1 MTSVKNILIVA
12 GEPSGDLQAS
22 LLVES
27 FSKIDSEIR
36 FWGFGGE
43 KMRNVGVETIV
54 DVENLAV
61 MGLFDVVAEIPR
73 IRGYMRKLMKQ
84 VKIRKPLGAI
94 LVDYPGFNL
103 KLAKELKKLDIPVG
117 YYISPQFWA
126 WASWRV
132 KKVKKYVDR
141 MVCIL
146 PFEKEFYRK
155 YGIDVDFVGHP
166 FIDIVKPEISE
177 NEFREKF
184 GLNGDFAVFLPGS
197 RKKEISRLLAPML
210 EICDIIGSK
219 REIDIVIAATP
230 QTAEY
235 IENMTNK
242 RHLKRRPKVI
252 SGLTYSAMSYAK
264 AGIIASGSAT
274 VEALILGLP
283 AIVVYRVD
291 SISWAIGKMLIK
303 VENIAL
309 ANLIAEER
317 IYPEFIQKFTP
328 EILAENLL
336 KFLDDEKIRAEMK
349 SKLSSAKSKLGEGGA
364 PSKAAKIFKNLFMK
378 NN

>member
-27 FSKIDSEIR
+27 FSKIDSEIH

-73 IRGYMRKLMKQ
+73 IRGYMRKLMEQ

-103 KLAKELKKLDIPVG
+103 KLAKKLKKLDIPVG

-146 PFEKEFYRK
+146 PFEKEFYKK

-177 NEFREKF
+177 DEFREKF

-336 KFLDDEKIRAEMK
+336 KFLDDEKIRTEMK

>member
-103 KLAKELKKLDIPVG
+103 KLAKELKELDIPVG

-177 NEFREKF
+177 DEFREKF
-184 GLNGDFAVFLPGS
+184 RLNGDFAVFLPGS

-230 QTAEY
+230 QTAEF

-336 KFLDDEKIRAEMK
+336 KFLDDEKIRTEMK

>member
-103 KLAKELKKLDIPVG
+103 KLAKELKELDIPVG

-177 NEFREKF
+177 DEFREKF

-230 QTAEY
+230 QTAEF

-336 KFLDDEKIRAEMK
+336 KFLDDEKIRTEMK